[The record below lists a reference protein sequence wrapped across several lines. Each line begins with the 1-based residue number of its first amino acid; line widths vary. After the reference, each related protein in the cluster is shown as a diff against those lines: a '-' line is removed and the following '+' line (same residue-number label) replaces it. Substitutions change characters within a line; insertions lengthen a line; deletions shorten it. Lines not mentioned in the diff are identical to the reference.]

1 MKYLNQFSEN
11 MMQRTK
17 DVESQVEDLVTCAN
31 HLDIRLHN
39 TFNQFLMLSDTQF
52 VENVKHKRTIPY
64 ALADRCVARC
74 VCCVASVR

>member
-1 MKYLNQFSEN
+1 MKYLTQFSEN

-17 DVESQVEDLVTCAN
+17 DVESQVEDLVTSAN

-52 VENVKHKRTIPY
+52 VENVNR
-64 ALADRCVARC
+64 ADDVLSRFRLR
-74 VCCVASVR
+74 S